1 MNIGQTKHQ
10 SDLFFLVW
18 LSLVSPVRL
27 VVVDAV
33 APVVLCLGR
42 VEAQAGGAGQGPRV
56 VRASAPAHRG
66 PEARGEAGLETRPA
80 GVTR

>member
-33 APVVLCLGR
+33 APVGMCLGR

-56 VRASAPAHRG
+56 VAGAPADRG